1 MQTVILANGAFPGPE
16 KLLTILD
23 EAERIVCCDGA
34 VNKLVDSGREP
45 DVVIGDLDSVRS
57 ELKDRYADILIKIA
71 DQDTN
76 DLTKAV
82 NWCVEN
88 GQKDIMI
95 LGATGR
101 REDHAIGN
109 ISLLADYSGR
119 ANVKMLT
126 DYGVFIAINKTTG
139 FSSFPGQQV
148 SVFSLCAQLELTSD
162 GLKYP
167 LKKMKLTSWWMGTLN
182 EAVSDRFTISFE
194 GDGNVIVYML
204 DGKKALVDKGNYS

>member
-1 MQTVILANGAFPGPE
+1 MQTVVLANGAFPESE

-45 DVVIGDLDSVRS
+45 DIVIGDLDSVRP
-57 ELKDRYADILIKIA
+57 ELKQRYSDILIKVS

-82 NWCVEN
+82 NWCVKN
-88 GQKDIMI
+88 GLKDILI

-119 ANVKMLT
+119 ANVKILT
-126 DYGVFIAINKTTG
+126 DYGVFIAINKSAE
-139 FSSFPGQQV
+139 FSSFPAQQI
-148 SVFSLCAQLELTSD
+148 SIFSLCARLELTSD

-182 EAVSDRFTISFE
+182 EAVSDRFSISFE
-194 GDGNVIVYML
+194 GEGNVIIYML
-204 DGKKALVDKGNYS
+204 DKKKT

>member
-1 MQTVILANGAFPGPE
+1 MQTVVLANGAFPESE

-45 DVVIGDLDSVRS
+45 DVVIGDLDSVRP
-57 ELKDRYADILIKIA
+57 ELKQRYSDILIKVS

-82 NWCVEN
+82 NWCVKN
-88 GQKDIMI
+88 GLKDILI

-119 ANVKMLT
+119 ANVKILT
-126 DYGVFIAINKTTG
+126 DYGVFIAINKSAG
-139 FSSFPGQQV
+139 FSSFPAQQI
-148 SVFSLCAQLELTSD
+148 SIFSLCARLELTSD

-182 EAVSDRFTISFE
+182 EAVSDRFSISFE
-194 GDGNVIVYML
+194 GEGNVIIYML
-204 DGKKALVDKGNYS
+204 DKKKT